1 MILRKG
7 RTSYLLEERVMS
19 GTATE
24 RVLQYIR
31 RQKLVAGD
39 RLPAEIDI
47 SRILGLSRNSL
58 REAYADLMAKGLLK
72 NKHGV
77 GTFIANPPIL
87 NALTGSAGFW
97 NLIEKAGMKA
107 SFREI
112 RRDQVAAPKEIAV
125 IFGQAEERPTHRLRW
140 LFLANGQPCILV
152 DHYLAR
158 SVPPSAFNEST
169 EHDAL
174 AAIAPYTVIDGA
186 SLSTRTSAIN
196 ATSDVA
202 ELLEVSEGD
211 ALLWSTALVHSG
223 DGSVPL
229 ASRSWMVP
237 HLLASHQVM
246 ALAPIQ
252 FQGNSA
258 PSPEDE
264 PK

>member
-1 MILRKG
+1 
-7 RTSYLLEERVMS
+7 MS
-19 GTATE
+19 GSATE
-24 RVLQYIR
+24 RVMQYIR
-31 RQKLVAGD
+31 QQKLVAGD
-39 RLPAEIDI
+39 RLPAEVDI

-72 NKHGV
+72 SKHGI

-112 RRDQVAAPKEIAV
+112 LRDQVSAPKEIAV
-125 IFGQAEERPTHRLRW
+125 IFGLAAENPTERLRW
-140 LFLANGQPCILV
+140 LFLANDQPCILV

-158 SVPPSAFNEST
+158 GIPTSAFNETT

-174 AAIAPYTVIDGA
+174 AAIAPFTVIDGS

-196 ATSDVA
+196 ATDEIA
-202 ELLEVSEGD
+202 ELLQVNEGD

-237 HLLASHQVM
+237 HLLNSHQVM
-246 ALAPIQ
+246 ALAPAD
-252 FQGNSA
+252 FQGNAS
-258 PSPEDE
+258 PLPEDE

>member
-1 MILRKG
+1 
-7 RTSYLLEERVMS
+7 MS

-31 RQKLVAGD
+31 QQKLVAGD

-125 IFGQAEERPTHRLRW
+125 IFGQAEEKPTHRLRW

-152 DHYLAR
+152 DHYLSRA
-158 SVPPSAFNEST
+158 VPPSAFNEST

>member
-1 MILRKG
+1 
-7 RTSYLLEERVMS
+7 MS
-19 GTATE
+19 GTAAE
-24 RVLQYIR
+24 RVMQYIR
-31 RQKLVAGD
+31 QQKLVAGD

-97 NLIEKAGMKA
+97 NLIENAGMKA
-107 SFREI
+107 SFREVQ
-112 RRDQVAAPKEIAV
+112 RDQVIAPKEIAV
-125 IFGQAEERPTHRLRW
+125 ILGVAAEKPVHRLRW

-158 SVPPSAFNEST
+158 GVPPGAFNEST

-174 AAIAPYTVIDGA
+174 AAIAPFTVIDGA

-196 ATSDVA
+196 ATADVA

-223 DGSVPL
+223 NGSVPL

-237 HLLASHQVM
+237 QLLASHQMM
-246 ALAPIQ
+246 ALAPVH
-252 FQGNSA
+252 FQGSSA
-258 PSPEDE
+258 LSPEDE